1 MIIAIE
7 KQKAILTAANNLN
20 FWGKRLRAKKLEICD
35 ELSKEHYGTAK
46 HSSEICDWLDNNKP
60 VKPAAEKRAQ
70 RVAVEDS
77 RPVAA
82 GQLNSSVESWKVI
95 PGRRFLLTSIQNN
108 TFPHANFWKTL
119 QEAAKYLGATLLV
132 SKYAYN
138 KKGFQNGQGN
148 DELKYDDA
156 FSDFICDE
164 NVFLGNRETGFAF
177 MAEINILPT
186 ADFPLSGF
194 GETATAYGLKG
205 LAIGH
210 AKITAESV
218 PAMKGDTVRRMYS
231 TGTATLKN
239 YIQQKAGQKAEA
251 LHNYGALLVEIDDNG
266 NFFARQLETMD
277 ESGMFYDLNHKFTV
291 NGGEEVTGH
300 VAALQYGDIHA
311 EKLDHAV
318 AAASWEYNPSGTAL
332 VDILRPRYQIVHDV
346 HDFTSRNHHN
356 RASGVFL
363 AKQYAAGR
371 DKVIDDLID
380 TGRVL
385 EQMEREFSQ
394 TVIVESNHDL
404 ALSRWLDDSKANI
417 QQDPANA
424 HLYYRLNAAI
434 YEAIENKDDTFNVLD
449 YALRNVAGCDFAA
462 IFLTTDESMKIAGIE
477 CGSHGHNGINGARG
491 NPKGFR
497 KLGKMNTGHTHTPSI
512 YGGVYTA
519 GVAGS
524 LDMGYNIGASSW
536 SQTHLITYENGQR
549 TLIDFKDGVFF
560 A

>member
-1 MIIAIE
+1 MIIAAE
-7 KQKAILTAANNLN
+7 KQTAILKAAIDVN

-35 ELSKEHYGTAK
+35 GLSKEHYGSAK
-46 HSSEICDWLDNNKP
+46 HSSEICDWLEKNRP

-82 GQLNSSVESWKVI
+82 GQLNSSVENWKVI
-95 PGRRFLLTSIQNN
+95 PGRRFILTSIQNN
-108 TFPHANFWKTL
+108 TFPHANFWQSLKT
-119 QEAAKYLGATLLV
+119 AAATLGATLLV

-156 FSDFICDE
+156 FKDYLCEE
-164 NVFLGNRETGFAF
+164 NVFLGSRETGFAF

-194 GETATAYGLKG
+194 AETATAYGLRG

-251 LHNYGALLVEIDDNG
+251 LHNFGALLVEISDTG
-266 NFFARQLETMD
+266 EFYARQLETMD
-277 ESGMFYDLNHKFTV
+277 SSGMFYDLNRRFTPESV
-291 NGGEEVTGH
+291 DTVTGH

-311 EKLDHAV
+311 EKLDHDCAF
-318 AAASWEYNPSGTAL
+318 ASWGSTASL
-332 VDILRPRYQIVHDV
+332 LDYLRPKYQIVHDV

-371 DKVIDDLID
+371 DKVLDDLID

-404 ALSRWLDDSKANI
+404 ALARWLDDSKANI
-417 QQDPANA
+417 QQDPANGE
-424 HLYYRLNAAI
+424 LYYSLNAAI
-434 YEAIENKDDTFNVLD
+434 YRAIKDGDDTFNVLD
-449 YALRNVAGCDFAA
+449 YALRQVAGCDFAA
-462 IFLTTDESMKIAGIE
+462 IFLQTDESFRIAGIE
-477 CGSHGHNGINGARG
+477 CGAHGHNGINGARG

-497 KLGKMNTGHTHTPSI
+497 KLGKMNTGHTHTASI
-512 YGGVYTA
+512 YGGIYTA

-549 TLIDFKDGVFF
+549 TLIDFKDGAFF